1 MRLRRCVKF
10 LGEGCIRVLIF
21 LIGIGILFVDVR
33 SGYRII
39 INVSKE
45 ALLYLKK
52 KMSILFFKIKLS
64 MRIWID

>member
-39 INVSKE
+39 INVSEE
-45 ALLYLKK
+45 ALLYLK

-64 MRIWID
+64 MRIWTD